1 MPFDWPGG
9 VGITEH
15 IDTSEG
21 KPLKHHVKQAI
32 ERYFRELNGAQP
44 ASVYDMVLREVERPL
59 LEVVMQQTNGN
70 QSRAA
75 EVLGI
80 NRNTLR
86 KKLKF
91 YQLIR

>member
-1 MPFDWPGG
+1 M
-9 VGITEH
+9 
-15 IDTSEG
+15 DTSEG
-21 KPLKHHVKQAI
+21 KPLNHHVKHSI

-59 LEVVMQQTNGN
+59 LEVVMQETNGN

-75 EVLGI
+75 EILGI

-86 KKLKF
+86 KKLKL

>member
-1 MPFDWPGG
+1 MPFNWPGG
-9 VGITEH
+9 IGITEH
-15 IDTSEG
+15 VDTSEG
-21 KPLKHHVKQAI
+21 KPLNHHVKQSI

>member
-1 MPFDWPGG
+1 M
-9 VGITEH
+9 TKH
-15 IDTSEG
+15 IDTPEG
-21 KPLKHHVKQAI
+21 KPLNHHVKQSI

-86 KKLKF
+86 KKLKL